1 MKSTSNIFL
10 IGPMGTGKST
20 IGRKL
25 AKRSSQ
31 KFYDSDYEIESRT
44 GVKINLI
51 FEIEGE
57 AGFRKRESQLLD
69 EFTSMSNIVLA
80 TGGGAVLSEE
90 NRATLTER
98 GFVVYLKSDID
109 LLLRRTSRD
118 SKRPLLQNEDP
129 EAVLKKLLDER
140 GPLYEEVADLVID
153 TAGLSIN
160 DIITQIMSADK

>member
-1 MKSTSNIFL
+1 
-10 IGPMGTGKST
+10 
-20 IGRKL
+20 
-25 AKRSSQ
+25 
-31 KFYDSDYEIESRT
+31 
-44 GVKINLI
+44 
-51 FEIEGE
+51 
-57 AGFRKRESQLLD
+57 
-69 EFTSMSNIVLA
+69 MSNIVLA

-90 NRATLTER
+90 NRATLIER

-109 LLLRRTSRD
+109 LLLKRTSRD

-160 DIITQIMSADK
+160 DIIMQIMSADK

>member
-31 KFYDSDYEIESRT
+31 MFYDSDYEIENRT

-90 NRATLTER
+90 NRATLIER

-109 LLLRRTSRD
+109 LLLKRTSRD

-160 DIITQIMSADK
+160 DIIMQIMSADK